1 VVRGELSERF
11 TDAFDGLV
19 VPCFVGVTAFDGE
32 LADQAMLHGLR
43 GRLSDHFAS
52 EFGGM
57 TLTTEPGLTVLEGHV
72 RDQAQLYGV
81 IARLCD
87 FGLDLVSVT
96 EGSP

>member
-1 VVRGELSERF
+1 MEPRLYRLTV
-11 TDAFDGLV
+11 
-19 VPCFVGVTAFDGE
+19 
-32 LADQAMLHGLR
+32 R

-52 EFGGM
+52 EFDGM
-57 TLTTEPGLTVLEGHV
+57 TLTTEPGLTVLEGEV